1 MKNYFKKKIEKVIIV
16 FRDEQT
22 RPFCSLAVKWLDQKK
37 IQSVL
42 FCQDSM
48 DGEVLKESA
57 DLLLV
62 LGGDGTYLSAVRFAQ
77 DKTIPMLGV
86 NMGSL
91 GFLTV
96 HVKEHLLKCLEH
108 TVQGKMVIDERYL
121 IQINEERSP
130 SCLALNDVVIERG
143 ETPQLI
149 DISVYLDNKP
159 IYSLKADGLIVSS
172 ATGSTAYNLSAGGPI
187 LHPTV
192 NAFVVTPI
200 CPHSLTHRP
209 VLFPD
214 DSILK
219 FQVRTRGKQVRL
231 TVDGRKQADL
241 SSSSCVVVQKSK
253 QIHQT
258 LKNPDQCDFIY
269 LKDKLKFFD
278 RSV

>member
-22 RPFCSLAVKWLDQKK
+22 RSFCLKAVKWLDQKNIK
-37 IQSVL
+37 SVL

-48 DGEVLKESA
+48 EGEILKESA

-77 DKTIPMLGV
+77 NKTIPMLGV

-96 HVKEHLLKCLEH
+96 HVKENLLRCLEH
-108 TVQGKMVIDERYL
+108 TLQGRMVIDERCL
-121 IQINEERSP
+121 IQISEKNQ

-143 ETPQLI
+143 ETSQLI
-149 DISVYLDNKP
+149 DISVYLEDKP
-159 IYSLKADGLIVSS
+159 IYSVKADGLIISS

-214 DSILK
+214 DQILK
-219 FQVRTRGKQVRL
+219 FQLKTRGKGVRL
-231 TVDGRKQADL
+231 TVDGRKQTDL
-241 SSSSCVVVQKSK
+241 FSSSCVVIQKSK

-258 LKNPDQCDFIY
+258 LKDPDQCDFIY

>member
-22 RPFCSLAVKWLDQKK
+22 RSFCLKAVKWLGQKNIK
-37 IQSVL
+37 SVL

-48 DGEVLKESA
+48 EGGILKESA

-77 DKTIPMLGV
+77 SKKIPMLGV

-96 HVKEHLLKCLEH
+96 HVKENLLRCLEDA
-108 TVQGKMVIDERYL
+108 VQGRMVIDERCL
-121 IQINEERSP
+121 IQISEKNQ

-143 ETPQLI
+143 ATSQLI
-149 DISVYLDNKP
+149 DISVYLEDKP
-159 IYSLKADGLIVSS
+159 IYSVKADGLIISS

-214 DSILK
+214 DQILK
-219 FQVRTRGKQVRL
+219 FQVKTRGKRVRL
-231 TVDGRKQADL
+231 TVDGRKQTDL
-241 SSSSCVVVQKSK
+241 FSSSCVVIQKSK

-278 RSV
+278 QSV

>member
-22 RPFCSLAVKWLDQKK
+22 RSFCLKAVKWLDQKNIK
-37 IQSVL
+37 SVL

-48 DGEVLKESA
+48 EGGVLKESA

-77 DKTIPMLGV
+77 NKTIPMLGV

-96 HVKEHLLKCLEH
+96 HIKENLLRCLEH
-108 TVQGKMVIDERYL
+108 TLQGRMVIDERCL
-121 IQINEERSP
+121 IQISEKNQ

-149 DISVYLDNKP
+149 DISVYLEDKP
-159 IYSLKADGLIVSS
+159 IYSVKADGLIISS

-187 LHPTV
+187 LYPRV

-214 DSILK
+214 DRILK
-219 FQVRTRGKQVRL
+219 FQVKTRGKGVRL
-231 TVDGRKQADL
+231 TVDGRKQTDL
-241 SSSSCVVVQKSK
+241 FSSSCVVIQKSK

-258 LKNPDQCDFIY
+258 LKDPDQCDFIY